1 MVSQKI
7 VYCTILILLIPSMA
21 EAARVAEANYEVTPN
36 QLKITGTITF
46 SGQDSSDFRAL
57 VDEVLGN
64 DDGELEAWEVDEF
77 EDWQEE
83 DAESSHTMNTNRGTV
98 LSALSQVS
106 GATGPIDSTD
116 TITNY
121 FEMIVA
127 FESVDSSSESF
138 TLKFLTE
145 EDAAPDV
152 VEYRFE
158 GYQVVSAEGLA
169 GMDIGSDY
177 VKGTRDP
184 GVMMVIEFEEKEGFL
199 PGFLTHSL
207 MISVTIAAL
216 IFPKYRRKD

>member
-21 EAARVAEANYEVTPN
+21 EAARVAEVNCEVTPN
-36 QLKITGTITF
+36 ELKITGTITF
-46 SGQDSSDFRAL
+46 SGQVSSDFRAY

-64 DDGELEAWEVDEF
+64 DDGEVEAWEVDEF

-83 DAESSHTMNTNRGTV
+83 DADSSHTMNTYRGTV

-121 FEMIVA
+121 FEAIVA
-127 FESVDSSSESF
+127 FESVDSSSETF
-138 TLKFLTE
+138 TLKYLTE
-145 EDAAPDV
+145 EDGSPDV

-184 GVMMVIEFEEKEGFL
+184 GIMMVIEFEEEEGFL

-216 IFPKYRRKD
+216 IFPNYRRKD